1 MANGSSTQT
10 AKAIDALIGVLE
22 DFLPPPP
29 PGPPLPP
36 PTVSLSSV
44 DERGV
49 GLGNRVGQD
58 LRGPFGVAT
67 LKGVRLDAVARYQL
81 WAGAPGDVEAASQA
95 LITQLLGALD
105 DLRAKGVLRLALKSV
120 SASEEVTGAGWRQIV
135 EFSVLFEFPYSDT
148 EGAESLIARIPI
160 NIDGV
165 FGEQTVV
172 TDEMAR
178 WDNEAAPALVLRGR
192 MRIGRLS
199 ALAFIPGAAPGGAVT
214 LTRTF
219 DGATGAPTV
228 HPDLPSFL
236 AAVTQPNNPERHSRM
251 SFASLNDF
259 LNEFGPAGDD
269 FTLGDWNTDSAPD
282 IYQSKALAIEPA
294 VELPSATDRFEIAFQ
309 NPNFNQVAV
318 VYLRATRG

>member
-1 MANGSSTQT
+1 MANGSAAQT
-10 AKAIDALIGVLE
+10 ANAMATLSDALD
-22 DFLPPPP
+22 DFLPALP
-29 PGPPLPP
+29 PGSPLPP

-44 DERGV
+44 NERGV

-58 LRGPFGVAT
+58 LRGSFGVAT

-81 WAGAPGDVEAASQA
+81 WADTPGDVEAVSRT
-95 LITQLLGALD
+95 LIGQLLGAFD
-105 DLRAKGVLRLALKSV
+105 DLRARGVLRLSLKGV
-120 SASEEVTGAGWRQIV
+120 SPSEAVTGAGLRQIV

-160 NIDGV
+160 EIDSV

-192 MRIGRLS
+192 TRIGKLS
-199 ALAFIPGAAPGGAVT
+199 ALAFIPGAAPGGSVT
-214 LTRTF
+214 LTRAF
-219 DGATGAPTV
+219 DGATGAPTS

-236 AAVTQPNNPERHSRM
+236 AAITQPNNPERHSQTT
-251 SFASLNDF
+251 FASLSDF
-259 LNEFGPAGDD
+259 LNAFVAAGDD
-269 FTLGDWNTDSAPD
+269 FTLGDWNTDGTPD

-294 VELPSATDRFEIAFQ
+294 IELSNATDRFEIAFQ

-318 VYLRATRG
+318 LYLRATSG

>member
-1 MANGSSTQT
+1 MANGSATQT
-10 AKAIDALIGVLE
+10 AKAIDALIGVLG
-22 DFLPPPP
+22 DFLPPP

-44 DERGV
+44 NERGV

-67 LKGVRLDAVARYQL
+67 LKGVRLEAAARYQL
-81 WAGAPGDVEAASQA
+81 WADTPGDVEAASQA

-105 DLRAKGVLRLALKSV
+105 DLRARGVLRLALKSV
-120 SASEEVTGAGWRQIV
+120 SSSEEVAGTGWRQIV

-160 NIDGV
+160 EIDSI
-165 FGEQTVV
+165 FGEQTIV

-178 WDNEAAPALVLRGR
+178 WDNEAAPALVVRGR
-192 MRIGRLS
+192 TRIGKLS
-199 ALAFIPGAAPGGAVT
+199 ALAFIPGAGPSGAVT

-219 DGATGAPTV
+219 DGAPGAPTA

-236 AAVTQPNNPERHSRM
+236 AAITQPNNPERHSQM
-251 SFASLNDF
+251 TFASLSDF
-259 LNEFGPAGDD
+259 LNEFDAAGDD
-269 FTLGDWNTDSAPD
+269 ITLGDWDLDSAPD

-294 VELPSATDRFEIAFQ
+294 IELPNAPDRFEIAFQ

-318 VYLRATRG
+318 VYLRATGG